1 MSKTLSQ
8 ITVEAGLVSRADL
21 LRAEELADEQRLPL
35 VVVLVRELGVDEV
48 ALVGALRRELR
59 VLAIDPRAIRPDT
72 EALRELPRELCKR
85 LRVVP
90 LQVRG
95 GEPGGDD
102 KEIWLAMA
110 DPTDHGAIAEVER
123 MTGAVVDV
131 AILPLSAIEDLGE
144 RGYKEL
150 NTQVV
155 RRSSRLF
162 GGDVRVST
170 RPHPRVA
177 GDADSV
183 AGASADGEAGA
194 AADAGAAAAAAARVQ
209 ARLDALVSLLVDK
222 GVLTRDEVDRLLRA
236 GSDADAGA
244 E

>member
-8 ITVEAGLVSRADL
+8 IAVEAGLVSRADL
-21 LRAEELADEQRLPL
+21 ARAEELADEQRLPL
-35 VVVLVRELGVDEV
+35 VVVLIREIGVDEV

-72 EALRELPRELCKR
+72 DALRELPRELCRR

-123 MTGAVVDV
+123 LSGAVVDV
-131 AILPLSAIEDLGE
+131 AILPLSAIDELGE

-155 RRSSRLF
+155 RRSSRVF

-170 RPHPRVA
+170 RPHQR
-177 GDADSV
+177 
-183 AGASADGEAGA
+183 ADGEPGEPAAEPGVSVELRVEA
-194 AADAGAAAAAAARVQ
+194 LVRLLIDRGVITAADY
-209 ARLDALVSLLVDK
+209 DAMVASLL
-222 GVLTRDEVDRLLRA
+222 A
-236 GSDADAGA
+236 GG
-244 E
+244 

>member
-8 ITVEAGLVSRADL
+8 IAVESGLVSRADL
-21 LRAEELADEQRLPL
+21 VRAEQLADEQRLPL
-35 VVVLVRELGVDEV
+35 VVVLIRELGVDEV
-48 ALVGALRRELR
+48 AVVGALRRELR
-59 VLAIDPRAIRPDT
+59 ILAIDPRAIRPDT

-95 GEPGGDD
+95 GDPGGDD

-123 MTGAVVDV
+123 ASGAVVDV
-131 AILPLSAIEDLGE
+131 AVLPLSAIEELGE

-155 RRSSRLF
+155 RRSSRVF
-162 GGDVRVST
+162 GGEVKVSP
-170 RPHPRVA
+170 RPHQR
-177 GDADSV
+177 D
-183 AGASADGEAGA
+183 DGEPDDSRSAEGEPS
-194 AADAGAAAAAAARVQ
+194 VEVKVE
-209 ARLDALVSLLVDK
+209 ALVRLLVD
-222 GVLTRDEVDRLLRA
+222 REVITAADYEAMVKSLL
-236 GSDADAGA
+236 DAK
-244 E
+244 

>member
-8 ITVEAGLVSRADL
+8 IAVEAGLVSRADL
-21 LRAEELADEQRLPL
+21 ARAEELADEQRLPL
-35 VVVLVRELGVDEV
+35 VVVLIREIGVDEV

-72 EALRELPRELCKR
+72 DALRELPRELCRR

-123 MTGAVVDV
+123 LSGAVVDV
-131 AILPLSAIEDLGE
+131 AILPLSAIDELGE

-155 RRSSRLF
+155 RRSSRVF

-170 RPHPRVA
+170 RPHQRA
-177 GDADSV
+177 E
-183 AGASADGEAGA
+183 GEAGEPA
-194 AADAGAAAAAAARVQ
+194 AEAGVSVELRVEALVRLLIDRGVITAADY
-209 ARLDALVSLLVDK
+209 DAMVASLL
-222 GVLTRDEVDRLLRA
+222 A
-236 GSDADAGA
+236 GG
-244 E
+244 